1 MSRQS
6 ETDCFQAVERVSAA
20 FLPPT
25 LRKDS
30 QKQMDEIRVMIADD
44 EPGMQLIERKMI
56 EKVDGFVL
64 VGVADNGN
72 ELLQLVEEHRPQIV
86 FLDVEMPGKTGVEC
100 ARQIQDMDPSIILI
114 FATAHDQYMG
124 DAFEVY
130 AFDYLI
136 KPFKVDRVMQT
147 LLRAR
152 DRILRPTA
160 GEPMPMRSRST
171 VPAASSRLMLRHKE
185 GVSFVGMAD
194 ILLVQREDRSTV
206 IYAQGGKRYVTS
218 DSLSE
223 TEARLDP
230 KVFFRC
236 HKSYI
241 INLNQISA
249 ITPYGRWTY
258 IVRLN
263 GTDHD
268 ALITHE
274 KYEELEQLFS

>member
-136 KPFKVDRVMQT
+136 
-147 LLRAR
+147 
-152 DRILRPTA
+152 
-160 GEPMPMRSRST
+160 
-171 VPAASSRLMLRHKE
+171 
-185 GVSFVGMAD
+185 
-194 ILLVQREDRSTV
+194 
-206 IYAQGGKRYVTS
+206 QGGS
-218 DSLSE
+218 
-223 TEARLDP
+223 
-230 KVFFRC
+230 
-236 HKSYI
+236 
-241 INLNQISA
+241 
-249 ITPYGRWTY
+249 G
-258 IVRLN
+258 
-263 GTDHD
+263 D
-268 ALITHE
+268 ADAPAGP
-274 KYEELEQLFS
+274 

>member
-1 MSRQS
+1 M
-6 ETDCFQAVERVSAA
+6 E
-20 FLPPT
+20 
-25 LRKDS
+25 
-30 QKQMDEIRVMIADD
+30 EIRVMIADD
-44 EPGMQLIERKMI
+44 DPGMRLIERKMI

-64 VGVADNGN
+64 VGEAENGD
-72 ELLQLVEEHRPQIV
+72 ELMSLVEEHRPQVV

-100 ARQIQDMDPSIILI
+100 GRLIQDMDPSIILI

-136 KPFKVDRVMQT
+136 KPFKVDRVMRT
-147 LLRAR
+147 LERAR
-152 DRILRPTA
+152 DRIIRVSEDDDEELPQL
-160 GEPMPMRSRST
+160 PK
-171 VPAASSRLMLRHKE
+171 AAQPKIATGRLMLRHKD
-185 GVSFVGMAD
+185 GVSFVSMSD

-206 IYAQGGKRYVTS
+206 IYTRGGGRYVTS
-218 DSLSE
+218 DALGE

-230 KVFFRC
+230 AVFFRC

-241 INLNQISA
+241 INLNEISA

-274 KYEELEQLFS
+274 KYEELEKLFS

>member
-1 MSRQS
+1 M
-6 ETDCFQAVERVSAA
+6 E
-20 FLPPT
+20 
-25 LRKDS
+25 
-30 QKQMDEIRVMIADD
+30 EIRVMIADD
-44 EPGMQLIERKMI
+44 DPGMRLIERKMI

-64 VGVADNGN
+64 VGEAENGN
-72 ELLQLVEEHRPQIV
+72 ELMSLVEEHRPQVV

-100 ARQIQDMDPSIILI
+100 GRLIQDMDPSIILI

-136 KPFKVDRVMQT
+136 KPFKVDRVMRT
-147 LLRAR
+147 LERAR
-152 DRILRPTA
+152 DRIIRVSEDDDEELPQL
-160 GEPMPMRSRST
+160 PK
-171 VPAASSRLMLRHKE
+171 AAQPKIATGRLMLRHKD
-185 GVSFVGMAD
+185 GVSFVSMSD

-206 IYAQGGKRYVTS
+206 IYTRGGGRYVTS
-218 DSLSE
+218 DALGE

-230 KVFFRC
+230 AVFFRC

-241 INLNQISA
+241 INLNEISA

-274 KYEELEQLFS
+274 KYEELERLFS

>member
-1 MSRQS
+1 MN
-6 ETDCFQAVERVSAA
+6 
-20 FLPPT
+20 
-25 LRKDS
+25 
-30 QKQMDEIRVMIADD
+30 EIRVIIADD
-44 EPGMQLIERKMI
+44 DMGMRTIERKMI
-56 EKVDGFVL
+56 ERVEGFTL
-64 VGVADNGN
+64 VGEATDGD
-72 ELLQLVEEHRPQIV
+72 ELLQLVEEHRPQVV

-100 ARQIQDMDPSIILI
+100 ARVIQDMDPAIILI

-136 KPFKVDRVMQT
+136 KPFKVDRVMKT
-147 LLRAR
+147 LERAR
-152 DRILRPTA
+152 DRILRADTENAKP
-160 GEPMPMRSRST
+160 
-171 VPAASSRLMLRHKE
+171 VPQRAPGAATGRLMLRHRE
-185 GVSFVGMAD
+185 GVSFVSMQD
-194 ILLVQREDRSTV
+194 ILLVQREDRATV
-206 IYAQGGKRYVTS
+206 IYTRGGGRYVTS

-230 KVFFRC
+230 AVFFRC

-241 INLNQISA
+241 INLNEISA

-263 GTDHD
+263 GTQQD

-274 KYEELEQLFS
+274 KYEELERLFS